1 MKRDRQAGLTL
12 IEMLVVLVIVA
23 VMAGVAVLG
32 LGSLDRGSRAEAEAR
47 RLADRLQLASDE
59 VLVAGAPLAMLWDP
73 GGYRFVRSRE
83 TVAAAVAAC
92 LTVRISG
99 QRAPHP
105 RARAA
110 MQQGSWKASS
120 SAISN
125 EATRDNARRVGTQRA

>member
-1 MKRDRQAGLTL
+1 VSRGPGRGVKRDRQAGLTL

-73 GGYRFVRSRE
+73 GGYRFVRSQ
-83 TVAAAVAAC
+83 TSPLPSPAV
-92 LTVRISG
+92 
-99 QRAPHP
+99 
-105 RARAA
+105 
-110 MQQGSWKASS
+110 
-120 SAISN
+120 
-125 EATRDNARRVGTQRA
+125 